1 MPGMTSRLQT
11 NAIVAAL
18 GAATGFLTFLQL
30 TYYPDFMGVSRFVS
44 GLSIVPGI
52 LFGALLAGLS
62 YRAGPPSIVAVAII
76 VVITTLAWMGATD
89 VGTYL
94 GASLERSL
102 GSPLNLVV
110 AGLAGGFVGGL
121 FTALAV
127 AAAKARFRRLRTVA
141 ITIVVATVL
150 GPLLALG
157 GDEMEKLLWVLFMA
171 WQAAVALTIQEG
183 LAAAA

>member
-1 MPGMTSRLQT
+1 MTSRLQT

-18 GAATGFLTFLQL
+18 GAVTGFFTYLQL
-30 TYYPDFMGVSRFVS
+30 IYYPDFLGVSRFVS

-62 YRAGPPSIVAVAII
+62 YRAGSPSVLAIAII
-76 VVITTLAWMGATD
+76 VVITTLAWMAATD
-89 VGTYL
+89 VGTFL
-94 GASLERSL
+94 GANLERSL

-110 AGLAGGFVGGL
+110 AGLGGGLVGGVL
-121 FTALAV
+121 TALGV
-127 AAAKARFRRLRTVA
+127 AAANARFRGARAILITV
-141 ITIVVATVL
+141 VVATVL

-157 GDEMEKLLWVLFMA
+157 GDQMETLLWVLFMV

-183 LAAAA
+183 LARTS